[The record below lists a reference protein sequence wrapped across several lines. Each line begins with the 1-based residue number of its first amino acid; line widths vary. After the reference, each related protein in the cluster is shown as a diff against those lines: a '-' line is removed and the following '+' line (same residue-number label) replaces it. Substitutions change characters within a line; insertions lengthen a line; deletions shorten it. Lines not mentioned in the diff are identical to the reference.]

1 MKALVHFVPRL
12 NAKTFENKVL
22 KLLLKTMHDP
32 EASIRTNAV
41 ICCGMISS
49 SLPPALATQ
58 MLTSALPTGLKDPFS
73 PCRSASLQ
81 TLQATAALFPLDD
94 LANRLM
100 PCVCQRLA
108 DPDANVHNTAFD
120 VLESLRHQMREKV
133 DERTAQQSADAAANI
148 GGSNE
153 AQSAAQATGGWSSWA
168 LSTVGSVVTSKL
180 AGSMS
185 SSAPGAASAEV
196 STPTHASASTPTHAT
211 SGMDLSRKSLPQ
223 PTVTEEEGG
232 GAGWGLDDLGLD
244 NELIGAGEEP
254 DNFWEDFG
262 QMPTQV
268 SSLAE
273 QQEAEAAR
281 KVEIQQKRP
290 SGNRVQPPNMD
301 ASVHTPASRQPKAAP
316 KAKSQAPAAKKP
328 SSADML
334 AKEEDDFWAEFNM

>member
-1 MKALVHFVPRL
+1 M
-12 NAKTFENKVL
+12 
-22 KLLLKTMHDP
+22 
-32 EASIRTNAV
+32 
-41 ICCGMISS
+41 G
-49 SLPPALATQ
+49 
-58 MLTSALPTGLKDPFS
+58 
-73 PCRSASLQ
+73 
-81 TLQATAALFPLDD
+81 
-94 LANRLM
+94 
-100 PCVCQRLA
+100 
-108 DPDANVHNTAFD
+108 
-120 VLESLRHQMREKV
+120 REKV

-185 SSAPGAASAEV
+185 SSAPGAVSAEV
-196 STPTHASASTPTHAT
+196 STPTHASTSTPTHAT

-223 PTVTEEEGG
+223 PTVTEEEGD

-244 NELIGAGEEP
+244 NELTGAGEEP

-301 ASVHTPASRQPKAAP
+301 TPASRQPKAAP